1 MITLKELRWSN
12 AFSYGSGNRVDFT
25 QSPLTQLVGKN
36 GHGKSSIALILEEVL
51 FNKNSKGIKKGDI
64 LNRYI
69 KDKHYQI
76 ELVFDKDGCEYKLET
91 KRGAQQQVKLYKG
104 SEDISGHTAT
114 TTYKLVEQLIGIDHK
129 TFSQIVYQ
137 SHAGSLEFLTSADT
151 ARKKFLIEL
160 LNLGKYTQAGEV
172 FKQAAAEV
180 GKDLA
185 QAQAKLDTIQQW
197 IAKYSKTSFEPKGYT
212 PVSILDDSL
221 VAEASRLSTTI
232 QDIEKTNKK
241 ITQNNTYKQLKDK
254 INVLLVP
261 DKPTLDI
268 DSVLVKKA
276 EYDKTIQDAALF
288 KQKMEA
294 LHGNCPTC
302 LQTIDTNKTQNLIAE
317 QDQLIIVSKLNSSLR
332 AEEIKTYNDKLA
344 KWNQAQR
351 NQQEWEKYHQLIDV
365 ELPLDLLDEAKL
377 QKQLKSLQQQ
387 IAKTKQDIADAEKHN
402 QEVTVHNNRL
412 ELIKSQIVEMETE
425 LSEWTAKAQ
434 QLMAKLNTINTLV
447 KTFSTTGLV
456 AYKIENLVKDLEQ
469 ISNEYLGDLSGGRFQ
484 ISFQIS
490 GSDKLNVI
498 ITDNGID
505 IDILALSGG
514 ERARV
519 NVATLLAIRK
529 LMQSL
534 SHSRINLLILDET
547 IEALDIDGKEKLI
560 EVLLKEES
568 LNTILV
574 SHGFS
579 HPLLEKVHVVKQNNI
594 SKIEG

>member
-1 MITLKELRWSN
+1 MITLKQLTWSN
-12 AFSYGSGNRVDFT
+12 AFSYGEGNKIDFT

-36 GHGKSSIALILEEVL
+36 GHGKSSVALILEEVL

-64 LNRYI
+64 INRYI

-76 ELVFDKDGCEYKLET
+76 ELVFDKDGCEYKIET

-104 SEDISGHTAT
+104 LEDISGHTAT

-172 FKQAAAEV
+172 FKTAAAEV

-197 IAKYSKTSFEPKGYT
+197 IGKYSKTSFQPKGYT
-212 PVSILDDSL
+212 PVSTLDDSL
-221 VAEASRLSTTI
+221 VAEASRLSTVI

-241 ITQNNTYKQLKDK
+241 ITQNNTYKHLKDK
-254 INVLLVP
+254 INLLP
-261 DKPTLDI
+261 IPKKPQDDI
-268 DSVLVKKA
+268 SVVATKKA
-276 EYDKTIQDAALF
+276 EYDKTIQDATLF
-288 KQKMEA
+288 KKKMAA
-294 LHGNCPTC
+294 LRGNCPTC
-302 LQTIDTNKTQNLIAE
+302 LQAIDEEKTTNLVEEQDAIILIAKAQANRE
-317 QDQLIIVSKLNSSLR
+317 AERIKKYNEELN
-332 AEEIKTYNDKLA
+332 T
-344 KWNQAQR
+344 WNTAQR
-351 NQQEWEKYHQLIDV
+351 NQENWEKYHQLIDT
-365 ELPLDLLDEAKL
+365 ELPDSLLDEAIL
-377 QKQLKSLQQQ
+377 QKQLKDLQQQ
-387 IAKTKQDIADAEKHN
+387 ITKTKQDIAEAEKHN
-402 QEVTVHNNRL
+402 QEVTTHNNRL
-412 ELIKSQIVEMETE
+412 ELIKSQIVEMEVE
-425 LSEWTAKAQ
+425 LGEWTAKAN
-434 QLMAKLNTINTLV
+434 QLTAKLNTINTLV

-456 AYKIENLVKDLEQ
+456 AYKIENLVKDLEV
-469 ISNEYLGDLSGGRFQ
+469 ISNEYLGELSGGRFQ

-490 GSDKLNVI
+490 GSDKLNVV

-547 IEALDIDGKEKLI
+547 IEALDVDGKEKLI

-594 SKIEG
+594 SKIDG

>member
-1 MITLKELRWSN
+1 MIVLKQLTWSN
-12 AFSYGSGNRVDFT
+12 AFSYGLNNKIDFT
-25 QSPLTQLVGKN
+25 QSPLIQLVGKN

-69 KDKHYQI
+69 KDKQYQI
-76 ELVFDKDGCEYKLET
+76 ELVLDKDGCEYKIES

-104 SEDISGHTAT
+104 LEDISGHTAT
-114 TTYKLVEQLIGIDHK
+114 TTYKLIEQLIGIDHK

-180 GKDLA
+180 GKDLTE
-185 QAQAKLDTIQQW
+185 AQAKLGTIQQW
-197 IAKYSKTSFEPKGYT
+197 IAKYNKTSFEPKGYT
-212 PVSILDDSL
+212 PVSVLDDSL
-221 VAEASRLSTTI
+221 VAEASKLATTI

-241 ITQNNTYKQLKDK
+241 IGQNNTYKQLKEK
-254 INVLLVP
+254 ISLVDMP
-261 DKPTLDI
+261 NKPTLDI
-268 DSVLVKKA
+268 DVAVIKKA
-276 EYDKTIQDAALF
+276 EYDKTIQDAEIF
-288 KQKMEA
+288 KHKMA
-294 LHGNCPTC
+294 SLHGNCPTC
-302 LQTIDTNKTQNLIAE
+302 LQTIDLEKTNKLIIQ
-317 QDQLIIVSKLNSSLR
+317 QDQLITISKLNSELR
-332 AEEIKTYNDKLA
+332 AAEIKKYNNELIIWK
-344 KWNQAQR
+344 QAQR
-351 NQQEWEKYHQLIDV
+351 NQEDWEKYHQLIDTD
-365 ELPLDLLDEAKL
+365 LPENLLDEAKL
-377 QKQLKSLQQQ
+377 QKQLKDLQQQ
-387 IAKTKQDIADAEKHN
+387 IAKIKQDIVNAEKHN
-402 QEVTVHNNRL
+402 QEVTTHNNRL
-412 ELIKSQIVEMETE
+412 ELIKSQIVEMEVE
-425 LSEWTAKAQ
+425 LGEWTAKAN
-434 QLMAKLNTINTLV
+434 QLTAKLNTINTLV

-456 AYKIENLVKDLEQ
+456 AYKIENLVKDLEG
-469 ISNEYLGDLSGGRFQ
+469 ISNEYLGELSGGRFQ

-490 GSDKLNVI
+490 GSDKLNVV

-534 SHSRINLLILDET
+534 SQSRINLLILDET
-547 IEALDIDGKEKLI
+547 IEALDVDGKEKLI

>member
-12 AFSYGSGNRVDFT
+12 AFSYGSGNKIDFT

-36 GHGKSSIALILEEVL
+36 GHGKSSVALILEEVL

-91 KRGAQQQVKLYKG
+91 KRGTQQQVKLYKG
-104 SEDISGHTAT
+104 LEDISGHTAT

-180 GKDLA
+180 GKDFA

-212 PVSILDDSL
+212 PVSVLDDSL

-254 INVLLVP
+254 INLLP
-261 DKPTLDI
+261 IPNKPTLDV
-268 DSVLVKKA
+268 DSALVKKT
-276 EYDKTIQDAALF
+276 EYDKTIQDATLF
-288 KQKMEA
+288 KQKMES

-302 LQTIDTNKTQNLIAE
+302 LQAIDIDKTQNLIAE
-317 QDQLIIVSKLNSSLR
+317 QDQLIIVSKLNSALR
-332 AEEIKTYNDKLA
+332 AEEIKTYNNELA

-351 NQQEWEKYHQLIDV
+351 NQQEWEKYHQLIDL
-365 ELPLDLLDEAKL
+365 ELPLNLLDEAIL
-377 QKQLKSLQQQ
+377 QKQLKDLQKQ
-387 IAKTKQDIADAEKHN
+387 IESIKQDIAKAEKYNH
-402 QEVTVHNNRL
+402 EVTAHNNRL
-412 ELIKSQIVEMETE
+412 ELVKSQIVEMETE
-425 LSEWTAKAQ
+425 LGEWTTTAK
-434 QLMAKLNTINTLV
+434 QLTAKLNTINTLV

-469 ISNEYLGDLSGGRFQ
+469 ISNEYLGELSGGRFQ

-498 ITDNGID
+498 ITDNGTD

-534 SHSRINLLILDET
+534 SQSRINLLILDET
-547 IEALDIDGKEKLI
+547 IEALDVDGKEKLI

-579 HPLLEKVHVVKQNNI
+579 HPLLEKVHVVKRNNI
-594 SKIEG
+594 STIEG

>member
-12 AFSYGSGNRVDFT
+12 AFSYSGDNRIDFT
-25 QSPLTQLVGKN
+25 LSPLIQLVGKN

-64 LNRYI
+64 LNRYV
-69 KDKHYQI
+69 KDKQYQI
-76 ELVFDKDGCEYKLET
+76 ELVFDKDGCEYKIET
-91 KRGAQQQVKLYKG
+91 KRGTQQQVKLYRG
-104 SEDISGHTAT
+104 DQDISGHTAT
-114 TTYKLVEQLIGIDHK
+114 TTYKLIEQLIGIDHK

-172 FKQAAAEV
+172 FKAAAAEV

-197 IAKYSKTSFEPKGYT
+197 IDKYSKTNLQPKGYSLVPT
-212 PVSILDDSL
+212 LDDSL
-221 VAEASRLSTTI
+221 VAELSRLSTTI

-241 ITQNNTYKQLKDK
+241 ITKNNLYKQLLGE
-254 INVLLVP
+254 ITLLP
-261 DKPTLDI
+261 MRDKPIEDI
-268 DSVLVKKA
+268 GLSVTKKA
-276 EYDKTIQDAALF
+276 EYDKTIQDATMF
-288 KQKMEA
+288 KKKMEA

-302 LQTIDTNKTQNLIAE
+302 LQLIDEAKTAALIHE
-317 QDQLIIVSKLNSSLR
+317 QDALIVHAKTESVYESAKIAVYNSKL
-332 AEEIKTYNDKLA
+332 AAWKTA
-344 KWNQAQR
+344 IHNQEQ
-351 NQQEWEKYHQLIDV
+351 WEKYHQLIDT
-365 ELPLDLLDEAKL
+365 ELPDSLLDEAIL
-377 QKQLKSLQQQ
+377 QKQLKGLQQQ
-387 IAKTKQDIADAEKHN
+387 IESIKQDIAKAEKHN
-402 QEVTVHNNRL
+402 HEVTAHNNRL
-412 ELIKSQIVEMETE
+412 ELIKSQIVEMQQE
-425 LSEWTAKAQ
+425 LGEWDAKAK
-434 QLMAKLNTINTLV
+434 QLTAKLNTINTLV

-456 AYKIENLVKDLEQ
+456 AYKIENLVKDLEG
-469 ISNEYLGDLSGGRFQ
+469 ISNEYLGELSGGRFQ
-484 ISFQIS
+484 IGFQIS
-490 GSDKLNVI
+490 GSDKLNVV

-519 NVATLLAIRK
+519 NVATLLAIRR

-534 SHSRINLLILDET
+534 SQSRINLLILDET
-547 IEALDIDGKEKLI
+547 IEALDVDGKEKLI

-568 LNTILV
+568 LNTVLV

-579 HPLLEKVHVVKQNNI
+579 HPLLEKVHVVKRNNI

>member
-12 AFSYGSGNRVDFT
+12 AFSYGEGNKIDFT

-36 GHGKSSIALILEEVL
+36 GHGKSSVALILEEVL

-76 ELVFDKDGCEYKLET
+76 ELVFSKDGCEYRIET
-91 KRGAQQQVKLYKG
+91 KRGAQQQVKLYRG
-104 SEDISGHTAT
+104 LEDISGHTAT
-114 TTYKLVEQLIGIDHK
+114 TTYKLIEQLIGIDHK

-172 FKQAAAEV
+172 FKLAAAEV
-180 GKDLA
+180 GKDLT

-197 IAKYSKTSFEPKGYT
+197 IGKYSKTSFEPKGYA

-221 VAEASRLSTTI
+221 VAESSRLSTTI

-254 INVLLVP
+254 INLLPVP
-261 DKPTLDI
+261 NKPTGDI
-268 DSVLVKKA
+268 STAITKKA
-276 EYDKTIQDAALF
+276 EYDKTIQDAGLF
-288 KQKMEA
+288 KKKMGA

-302 LQTIDTNKTQNLIAE
+302 LQTIDAEKTKNLITE
-317 QDQLIIVSKLNSSLR
+317 QDAIILVAKAQGERETERIKQYNEQLGQ
-332 AEEIKTYNDKLA
+332 
-344 KWNQAQR
+344 WNTAQR
-351 NQQEWEKYHQLIDV
+351 NQEEWEKYHQLIDT
-365 ELPLDLLDEAKL
+365 ELPESLLDEAIL
-377 QKQLKSLQQQ
+377 QKQLKDLQQQ
-387 IAKTKQDIADAEKHN
+387 IAKTKQDIANAEKHN
-402 QEVTVHNNRL
+402 QEVTTHNNRL
-412 ELIKSQIVEMETE
+412 ELIKSQIVEMEVE
-425 LSEWTAKAQ
+425 LGEWTAKAK
-434 QLMAKLNTINTLV
+434 QLTAKLNTINTLV

-456 AYKIENLVKDLEQ
+456 AYKIENLVKDLEG
-469 ISNEYLGDLSGGRFQ
+469 ISNEYLGELSGGRFQ

-534 SHSRINLLILDET
+534 SQSRINLLVLDET
-547 IEALDIDGKEKLI
+547 IEALDVDGKEKLI

-579 HPLLEKVHVVKQNNI
+579 HPLLEKVHVVKRNNI
-594 SKIEG
+594 STIEG

>member
-1 MITLKELRWSN
+1 MITLKQLTWSN
-12 AFSYGSGNRVDFT
+12 AFSYGLNNKIDFT
-25 QSPLTQLVGKN
+25 QSPLIQLVGKN

-64 LNRYI
+64 LNRYT
-69 KDKHYQI
+69 KDKNYQI
-76 ELVFDKDGCEYKLET
+76 ELIFIKDGCEYKIET

-104 SEDISGHTAT
+104 LEDISGHTAT
-114 TTYKLVEQLIGIDHK
+114 TTYKLIEQLIGIDHK

-172 FKQAAAEV
+172 FKQAATEV
-180 GKDLA
+180 GKDLTE
-185 QAQAKLDTIQQW
+185 AQAKLSTIQQW
-197 IAKYSKTSFEPKGYT
+197 IAKYTKTNFQLKNYT
-212 PVSILDDSL
+212 PVSVLDDSL

-254 INVLLVP
+254 INLLPVP
-261 DKPTLDI
+261 DKPETDI
-268 DSVLVKKA
+268 SLSVTKKA
-276 EYDKTIQDAALF
+276 EYDKTIQDATVF
-288 KQKMEA
+288 KKKMTA

-302 LQTIDTNKTQNLIAE
+302 LQTIDSEKTKNLITE
-317 QDQLIIVSKLNSSLR
+317 QDTIIL
-332 AEEIKTYNDKLA
+332 LA
-344 KWNQAQR
+344 KAQADRETTKIKNYNEQLNKWNTTQR
-351 NQQEWEKYHQLIDV
+351 NQEDWEKYHQLIDA
-365 ELPLDLLDEAKL
+365 ELPENLLDEAIL
-377 QKQLKSLQQQ
+377 QKQLKNLQQQ
-387 IAKTKQDIADAEKHN
+387 ILKTKQDIADAEKHN
-402 QEVTVHNNRL
+402 HEVTAHNNRL

-425 LSEWTAKAQ
+425 LGEWTAKAN
-434 QLMAKLNTINTLV
+434 QLTAKLNTINTLV

-456 AYKIENLVKDLEQ
+456 AYKIENLVKDLEV
-469 ISNEYLGDLSGGRFQ
+469 ISNEYLGELSSGRFQ

-490 GSDKLNVI
+490 GSDKLNVV
-498 ITDNGID
+498 ITDNGTD

-547 IEALDIDGKEKLI
+547 IEMLDVDGKEKLI

-594 SKIEG
+594 SKIDG

>member
-1 MITLKELRWSN
+1 MITLKQLTWSN
-12 AFSYGSGNRVDFT
+12 AFSYGLNNKIDFT
-25 QSPLTQLVGKN
+25 QSPLIQLVGKN

-64 LNRYI
+64 LNRYT
-69 KDKHYQI
+69 KDKNYQI
-76 ELVFDKDGCEYKLET
+76 ELIFIKDGCEYKIET

-104 SEDISGHTAT
+104 LEDISGHTAT
-114 TTYKLVEQLIGIDHK
+114 TTYKLIEQLIGIDHK

-172 FKQAAAEV
+172 FKQAATEV
-180 GKDLA
+180 GKDLTE
-185 QAQAKLDTIQQW
+185 AQAKLSTIQQW
-197 IAKYSKTSFEPKGYT
+197 IAKYTKTNFQLKNYT
-212 PVSILDDSL
+212 PVSVLDDSL

-254 INVLLVP
+254 INLLPVP
-261 DKPTLDI
+261 DKPETDI
-268 DSVLVKKA
+268 SLSVTKKA
-276 EYDKTIQDAALF
+276 EYDKTIQDATIF
-288 KQKMEA
+288 KKKMTA

-302 LQTIDTNKTQNLIAE
+302 LQTIDSEKTKNLVTE
-317 QDQLIIVSKLNSSLR
+317 QDTIIL
-332 AEEIKTYNDKLA
+332 LA
-344 KWNQAQR
+344 KAQADRETAKIKNYNEQLNKWNTAQR
-351 NQQEWEKYHQLIDV
+351 NQEDWEKYHQLIDV
-365 ELPLDLLDEAKL
+365 ELPENLLDEAIL
-377 QKQLKSLQQQ
+377 QKQLKNLQQQ
-387 IAKTKQDIADAEKHN
+387 ILKTKQDIADAEKHN
-402 QEVTVHNNRL
+402 HEVTAHNNRL

-425 LSEWTAKAQ
+425 LGEWTAKAN
-434 QLMAKLNTINTLV
+434 QLTAKLNTINTLV

-456 AYKIENLVKDLEQ
+456 AYKIENLVKDLEV
-469 ISNEYLGDLSGGRFQ
+469 ISNEYLGELSSGRFQ

-490 GSDKLNVI
+490 GSDKLNVV
-498 ITDNGID
+498 ITDNGTD

-547 IEALDIDGKEKLI
+547 IEMLDVDGKEKLI

-594 SKIEG
+594 SKIDG

>member
-1 MITLKELRWSN
+1 MITLKQLTWSN
-12 AFSYGSGNRVDFT
+12 AFSYSDGNRIDFT
-25 QSPLTQLVGKN
+25 QSPLIQLVGKN

-76 ELVFDKDGCEYKLET
+76 ELVFDKDGCEYKIET
-91 KRGAQQQVKLYKG
+91 KRGTQQQVKLYKG
-104 SEDISGHTAT
+104 LEDISGHTAT
-114 TTYKLVEQLIGIDHK
+114 TTYKLIEQLVGIDHK

-172 FKQAAAEV
+172 FKAAAAEV
-180 GKDLA
+180 GKDLT

-197 IAKYSKTSFEPKGYT
+197 ISKYKDTNFNTKNYRLVPN
-212 PVSILDDSL
+212 LDDQL
-221 VAEASRLSTTI
+221 VSEASRLATTI

-241 ITQNNTYKQLKDK
+241 ITKNNLYKQLLSE
-254 INVLLVP
+254 ITLLPMP
-261 DKPTLDI
+261 DKPDGDI
-268 DSVLVKKA
+268 GISVTKKA
-276 EYDKTIQDAALF
+276 EYDKTIQDATQF
-288 KQKMEA
+288 KRKMEA

-302 LQTIDTNKTQNLIAE
+302 LQLIDEAKTKALISE
-317 QDQLIIVSKLNSSLR
+317 QDALIVNAKTESVYESAKIVVYNSKL
-332 AEEIKTYNDKLA
+332 AAWKTA
-344 KWNQAQR
+344 IHNQEQ
-351 NQQEWEKYHQLIDV
+351 WEKYHQLIDT
-365 ELPLDLLDEAKL
+365 ELPDSLLDEAIL
-377 QKQLKSLQQQ
+377 QEQLKSLQQQ
-387 IAKTKQDIADAEKHN
+387 IETIRQDIAKAEKYNH
-402 QEVTVHNNRL
+402 EVTAHNNRL
-412 ELIKSQIVEMETE
+412 ELIKSQIVEMQVE
-425 LSEWTAKAQ
+425 LGEWDAKAK
-434 QLMAKLNTINTLV
+434 QLTAKLNTINTLV

-456 AYKIENLVKDLEQ
+456 AYKIENLVKDLEA
-469 ISNEYLGDLSGGRFQ
+469 ISNEYLGELSGGRFQ

-490 GSDKLNVI
+490 GSDKLNVV
-498 ITDNGID
+498 ITDNGTD

-534 SHSRINLLILDET
+534 SQSRINLLILDET
-547 IEALDIDGKEKLI
+547 IEALDVDGKEKLI
-560 EVLLKEES
+560 EVLLKEEA
-568 LNTILV
+568 LNTVLV

-579 HPLLEKVHVVKQNNI
+579 HPLLEKVHVVKRNNI

>member
-12 AFSYGSGNRVDFT
+12 AFSYGGGNRVDFT

-36 GHGKSSIALILEEVL
+36 GHGKSSVALILEEVL

-91 KRGAQQQVKLYKG
+91 KRGTQQQVKLYKG
-104 SEDISGHTAT
+104 LEDVSGHTAT

-197 IAKYSKTSFEPKGYT
+197 IAKYSKTSFEPKGYA
-212 PVSILDDSL
+212 PVSILDDNL

-254 INVLLVP
+254 INLLP
-261 DKPTLDI
+261 IPNKPTLDV
-268 DSVLVKKA
+268 DSALVKKT
-276 EYDKTIQDAALF
+276 EYDKTVQDATLF
-288 KQKMEA
+288 KQKMES

-302 LQTIDTNKTQNLIAE
+302 LQAIDTDKTQNLIAE
-317 QDQLIIVSKLNSSLR
+317 QDQLIIVSKLNSALR
-332 AEEIKTYNDKLA
+332 AEEIKTYNNELVR
-344 KWNQAQR
+344 WNQAQR
-351 NQQEWEKYHQLIDV
+351 NQQEWEKYHQLIDL
-365 ELPLDLLDEAKL
+365 ELPESLLDEAIL
-377 QKQLKSLQQQ
+377 QKQLKDLQKQ
-387 IAKTKQDIADAEKHN
+387 IESIKQDIAKAEKYNH
-402 QEVTVHNNRL
+402 EVTAHNNRL
-412 ELIKSQIVEMETE
+412 ELVKSQIVEMETE
-425 LSEWTAKAQ
+425 LSEWTTTAK
-434 QLMAKLNTINTLV
+434 QLTAKLNTINTLV

-469 ISNEYLGDLSGGRFQ
+469 ISNEYLGELSGGRFQ

-498 ITDNGID
+498 ITDNGTD

-534 SHSRINLLILDET
+534 SQSRINLLILDET
-547 IEALDIDGKEKLI
+547 IEALDVDGKEKLI

-579 HPLLEKVHVVKQNNI
+579 HPLLEKVHVVKRNNI
-594 SKIEG
+594 STIEG

>member
-1 MITLKELRWSN
+1 MIILKQLTWSN
-12 AFSYGSGNRVDFT
+12 AFSYGLNNKIDFT
-25 QSPLTQLVGKN
+25 TSPLIQLVGKN

-64 LNRYI
+64 LNRYT
-69 KDKHYQI
+69 KDKQYQI
-76 ELVFDKDGCEYKLET
+76 ELVFDKDGCEYKIES
-91 KRGAQQQVKLYKG
+91 KRGTQQQVKLYKG
-104 SEDISGHTAT
+104 LEDISGHTAT
-114 TTYKLVEQLIGIDHK
+114 TTYKLIEQLIGIDHK

-172 FKQAAAEV
+172 FKQAAVEV
-180 GKDLA
+180 GKDFTE
-185 QAQAKLDTIQQW
+185 AQAKLGTIQQW
-197 IAKYSKTSFEPKGYT
+197 ISKYSKTSFEPKSYA
-212 PVSILDDSL
+212 PVSILDDNL
-221 VAEASRLSTTI
+221 VSEANRLSTTI

-241 ITQNNTYKQLKDK
+241 ISQNNTYKQLKDK
-254 INVLLVP
+254 INLLP
-261 DKPTLDI
+261 ITSKPEGNINSAVT
-268 DSVLVKKA
+268 KKA
-276 EYDKTIQDAALF
+276 EYDKTIQDATIF
-288 KQKMEA
+288 KKKMAA

-302 LQTIDTNKTQNLIAE
+302 LQAIDSEKTNNLISEQDEIILVAKTQADQEAARIKNYNE
-317 QDQLIIVSKLNSSLR
+317 QLN
-332 AEEIKTYNDKLA
+332 
-344 KWNQAQR
+344 KWNIVQR
-351 NQQEWEKYHQLIDV
+351 NQEDWEKYHQLIDM
-365 ELPLDLLDEAKL
+365 ELPENLLDEAKL
-377 QKQLKSLQQQ
+377 QKQLKDLQQQ
-387 IAKTKQDIADAEKHN
+387 IAKTKQDIANAEKHN
-402 QEVTVHNNRL
+402 QEVNIHNNRL
-412 ELIKSQIVEMETE
+412 ELIKSQIVEMEVE
-425 LSEWTAKAQ
+425 LGEWTATAQ
-434 QLMAKLNTINTLV
+434 QLTAKLNTINTLV

-456 AYKIENLVKDLEQ
+456 AYKIENLVKDLEG
-469 ISNEYLGDLSGGRFQ
+469 ISNEYLGELSGGRFQ

-490 GSDKLNVI
+490 GSDKLNVV
-498 ITDNGID
+498 ITDNGTD

-547 IEALDIDGKEKLI
+547 IEALDVDGKEKLI

>member
-1 MITLKELRWSN
+1 MITLKQLNWSN
-12 AFSYGSGNRVDFT
+12 AFSYGLGNKIDFT
-25 QSPLTQLVGKN
+25 QSPLIQLVGKN

-64 LNRYI
+64 LNRYT
-69 KDKHYQI
+69 KDKNYQI
-76 ELVFDKDGCEYKLET
+76 ELIFIKDGCEYKIET

-104 SEDISGHTAT
+104 LEDISGHTAT
-114 TTYKLVEQLIGIDHK
+114 TTYKLIEQLIGIDHK

-172 FKQAAAEV
+172 FKQAATEV
-180 GKDLA
+180 GKNLTEA
-185 QAQAKLDTIQQW
+185 QVKLSTIQQW
-197 IAKYSKTSFEPKGYT
+197 IAKYTKTNFQLKNYT
-212 PVSILDDSL
+212 PVSVLDDSL
-221 VAEASRLSTTI
+221 VAETSRLSTTI

-254 INVLLVP
+254 INLLPVP
-261 DKPTLDI
+261 DKPETDI
-268 DSVLVKKA
+268 SLSVTKKA
-276 EYDKTIQDAALF
+276 EYDKTIQDATIF
-288 KQKMEA
+288 KKKMTA

-302 LQTIDTNKTQNLIAE
+302 LQTIDSEKTKNLVAE
-317 QDQLIIVSKLNSSLR
+317 QDTIIL
-332 AEEIKTYNDKLA
+332 LA
-344 KWNQAQR
+344 KAQADRETTKIKNYNEQLNKWNTAQR
-351 NQQEWEKYHQLIDV
+351 NQQDWEKYHQLIDA
-365 ELPLDLLDEAKL
+365 ELPENLLDEAIL
-377 QKQLKSLQQQ
+377 QKQLKNLQQQ
-387 IAKTKQDIADAEKHN
+387 ILKTKQDIADAEKHN
-402 QEVTVHNNRL
+402 HEVTAHNNRL

-425 LSEWTAKAQ
+425 LSEWTAKAN
-434 QLMAKLNTINTLV
+434 QLTAKLNTINTLV

-456 AYKIENLVKDLEQ
+456 AYKIENLVKDLEV
-469 ISNEYLGDLSGGRFQ
+469 ISNEYLGELSSGRFQ

-490 GSDKLNVI
+490 GSDKLNVV
-498 ITDNGID
+498 ITDNGTD

-547 IEALDIDGKEKLI
+547 IEALDVDGKEKLI

-594 SKIEG
+594 SKIDG